1 MASNNSTRA
10 MKIPLVPLARDSVL
24 LPGVTLRIPISNR
37 PDIPLLLTSLFSR
50 ASSRSSKSPVVVGC
64 VPLNS
69 PYLSK
74 DGQQL
79 LEDADRGGQ
88 RSLDTVTD
96 PSQASKAD
104 LFGYGTIAKVIGVQ
118 GRAKVE
124 PYLLVEGAKRF
135 SIRKITKES
144 PHFEAEVIPYDEPGM
159 LILGISMTSLSS
171 CRSYNSN

>member
-1 MASNNSTRA
+1 MASNNART
-10 MKIPLVPLARDSVL
+10 MKLPLVPLARDSVL
-24 LPGVTLRIPISNR
+24 LPGVTLRIPITNR

-50 ASSRSSKSPVVVGC
+50 ASSRSSKSVLVGC

-79 LEDADRGGQ
+79 LEDTDREGQ
-88 RSLDTVTD
+88 RTRDATVTD
-96 PSQASKAD
+96 PSQATKND

-118 GRAKVE
+118 GRTKAE

-135 SIRKITKES
+135 QIRKILKES
-144 PHFEAEVIPYDEPGM
+144 PYFEAEVIPYDEPGTF
-159 LILGISMTSLSS
+159 LVDGLRDS
-171 CRSYNSN
+171 